1 MEEGFGMKKRLIS
14 ILLLAVLLLTLLPA
28 VSLAEEPGDGGEAP
42 PAEPDPIPGTEE
54 PAEPDPVPGTEEPAE
69 PGTPD
74 APGTTVE
81 PGPAAQPAGGQAEA
95 DADAADDADASET
108 GKEPGNVW
116 GIPADDVIWYGF
128 YDEAPVAW
136 LVLDDGQTNMG
147 TEGVYLLSRDLID
160 IHKVVFDED
169 STLWEGSLAQEWC
182 TNFAESA
189 FTPDESALVPLTSK
203 HDEQARL
210 YLLDWREM
218 DLKEEQV
225 FFLSAIEL
233 DQYFGSYGGDTKTTI
248 KRCSMEDYYWLRS
261 PILYHDDY
269 HGMVLH
275 SNTGHDYMPNHHW
288 SARPCMNLSLQDAVW
303 LLPAADEGQPGAVSV
318 PERTD
323 GEAQEWKLIVPRE
336 EHAFRLESSTLEDGK
351 LSLGYSGAETGETAM
366 LSLLARDEDGAPLG
380 LWRMEHPAAARGELE
395 VDLKILNVPEDAD
408 LFLFCEELNEACRSN
423 YASPLQRI
431 SLQESEAEPETTGP
445 QEPVVT
451 PGDEES
457 TGTIAPVSPAP
468 QRKADKGRTMGT
480 VGKIIT
486 AVILGLLALGLLAN
500 ALRRQSIIPLILLIL
515 LLLLA
520 AVVDLRA
527 GFGFFP
533 GL

>member
-1 MEEGFGMKKRLIS
+1 MKKRLIS

-28 VSLAEEPGDGGEAP
+28 VSLAEEAGDGGEAP
-42 PAEPDPIPGTEE
+42 

-69 PGTPD
+69 PDP
-74 APGTTVE
+74 APGTEE
-81 PGPAAQPAGGQAEA
+81 PTEPAAPDEPATPADPQPAGGQT
-95 DADAADDADASET
+95 DAGGAAPAAADPEKET
-108 GKEPGNVW
+108 GTPGNLW

-128 YDEAPVAW
+128 YDEKPVAW

-203 HDEQARL
+203 HDEQIRL

-225 FFLSAIEL
+225 FFLSAQEL
-233 DQYFGSYGGDTKTTI
+233 DQYFGSTGGDTKTTV

-275 SNTGHDYMPNHHW
+275 SNTVHD
-288 SARPCMNLSLQDAVW
+288 LSLQDAVW
-303 LLPAADEGQPGAVSV
+303 VLPAADEGQPGAVSA
-318 PERTD
+318 PERTE
-323 GEAQEWKLIVPRE
+323 GEALEWKLIVPLE
-336 EHAFRLESSTLEDGK
+336 EHAFRLESSALEDGQ
-351 LSLGYSGAETGETAM
+351 LRLRYSGAETGEAAM
-366 LSLLARDEDGAPLG
+366 LSLLARDKDGAPLG
-380 LWRMEHPAAARGELE
+380 LWRLERPAAAEGELE
-395 VDLKILNVPEDAD
+395 VDLKALNLPEDTE
-408 LFLFCEELNEACRSN
+408 LFLFCEQLNEACRSN
-423 YASPLQRI
+423 CASPLQEI
-431 SLQESEAEPETTGP
+431 LLQEAEPEPEPTEP

-457 TGTIAPVSPAP
+457 TGTIAPVDSMP
-468 QRKADKGRTMGT
+468 QRRTDRGRPMGT

-486 AVILGLLALGLLAN
+486 AVVLGLLALGLVSDA
-500 ALRRQSIIPLILLIL
+500 ARRQSIIPLILLIL

-520 AVVDLRA
+520 GVVDLRA